1 MIELFE
7 LMDDAFADELGV
19 DLETYIDVIEN
30 KCTLEEADF
39 IIDQLF
45 NEGDI
50 DAAKEMFNSKLKN
63 ELNEDNQW
71 CYYSG
76 MPSPNAYIKN
86 NEQ

>member
-19 DLETYIDVIEN
+19 DLETYVDVIEN
-30 KCTLEEADF
+30 KCTFEEADF

-45 NEGDI
+45 NDGDI
-50 DAAKEMFNSKLKN
+50 EAAKQMFNSKLKN
-63 ELNEDNQW
+63 ELNEDNPW
-71 CYYSG
+71 CHYSG

-86 NEQ
+86 K

>member
-19 DLETYIDVIEN
+19 DLETYVDVIEN
-30 KCTLEEADF
+30 RCTFEEADF

-50 DAAKEMFNSKLKN
+50 DVAKQMFNSKLV
-63 ELNEDNQW
+63 
-71 CYYSG
+71 
-76 MPSPNAYIKN
+76 
-86 NEQ
+86 

>member
-19 DLETYIDVIEN
+19 DLETYVDVIEN
-30 KCTLEEADF
+30 RCTFEEADF

-50 DAAKEMFNSKLKN
+50 DAAKQMFNSKLK
-63 ELNEDNQW
+63 
-71 CYYSG
+71 
-76 MPSPNAYIKN
+76 
-86 NEQ
+86 

>member
-19 DLETYIDVIEN
+19 DLETYVDVIEN
-30 KCTLEEADF
+30 RCTFEEADF

-50 DAAKEMFNSKLKN
+50 DAAKQMFNSKLNKS
-63 ELNEDNQW
+63 E
-71 CYYSG
+71 
-76 MPSPNAYIKN
+76 
-86 NEQ
+86 

>member
-19 DLETYIDVIEN
+19 DLETYVDVIEN

-50 DAAKEMFNSKLKN
+50 DAAKQMFNSKLNKS
-63 ELNEDNQW
+63 E
-71 CYYSG
+71 
-76 MPSPNAYIKN
+76 
-86 NEQ
+86 